1 MSATPTVLNPDQIE
15 ELNYMLHGILEE
27 NKKSLEDTLSEFVEV

>member
-15 ELNYMLHGILEE
+15 ELNYMLQGILEE
-27 NKKSLEDTLSEFVEV
+27 NKKNLEDTLSEFVEV